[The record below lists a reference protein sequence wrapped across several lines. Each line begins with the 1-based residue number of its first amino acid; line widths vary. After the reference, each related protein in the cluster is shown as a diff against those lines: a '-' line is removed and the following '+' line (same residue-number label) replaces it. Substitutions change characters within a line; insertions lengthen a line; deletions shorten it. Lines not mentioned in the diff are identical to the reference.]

1 MFAVRPATDHRA
13 GSRGGHRLSAFGV
26 LLVLAL
32 PEVVL
37 LAGMARAQE
46 VFPPKMPQLP
56 NKPGLVQVVNPV
68 TLGLKVRRVRDAVEV
83 VIENTG
89 SGPQLEQ
96 TTRSGSW
103 QGRLYTSRPSI
114 LPNGSRQI
122 GAPEAGLQSIRID
135 GGGTIYNIEVTP
147 TPGFGVMR
155 PLVSAD
161 GRDLVLS
168 FPAPVQPSL
177 QTVRPNVLVPGAVA
191 TPNVTPPLRQRAT
204 APPVGDMAVGTM
216 LLQDPSFLK
225 VDGPPVTL
233 TFSGVPASVAL
244 QSLARMGRYGFVYNS
259 NSLSKDTSA
268 SGGQSGAIGGS
279 VIQGTTK
286 EGKNANPPVT
296 ASFQGENYRTAFNMV
311 LTSTGLQAKL
321 VGNTIVAGPD
331 ALSSS
336 VGIMA
341 SKVYRLN
348 QASANSAAEYLAS
361 LGALIRVP
369 NTLSTTSAQGT
380 TTNAGGGAASGGQ
393 TASSTTSTSSTSTLI
408 QTFGGGGGPLMGL
421 TGTTDQRLGTVTL
434 VGQPN
439 LVSIGEQYLRQL
451 DLRQRQVAL
460 SIRILDV
467 SLDNDKSID
476 NSFAFRWGNNFIVNN
491 QGELV
496 ANFGALR
503 PPGTLEAGL
512 PGLYDPIQGSSPI
525 VGAGRFKLPG
535 LTTDGN
541 AFSNQLFPP
550 NEPTPFNSNNPNQ
563 ILRPGF
569 GSYNNPGR
577 PGVTTVTPG
586 TPASQPTVQ
595 INPDGSRTISGGT
608 PGTADTFTY
617 ELPSAFQYPRNQF
630 FDFVRATIESRTTKV
645 LASPTLIL
653 SENSELLSNDD
664 AQGQQSQ
671 QGDGLTSFL
680 GNSTSTNTIV
690 PKIGRKR
697 ANESAVVVGEQL
709 ITNYSVQAGQ
719 NGAPNTCQPEFG
731 IAGLTFGARVSKI
744 DDNGFVTFSLSPSI
758 SAATRRQFVE
768 GCGFVDILAL
778 RSLDTGNARV
788 RDGQT
793 LILTG
798 VISDRDL
805 EEVTK
810 WPILG
815 DLPLVGQFFRN
826 SRGGR
831 SKRELVV
838 MVTPRIINDTEGGTY
853 GYGFEPSTR
862 DTRQFMNASPSSS
875 MPNAFPQR

>member
-1 MFAVRPATDHRA
+1 MEAGRKGAHPGPGGAVGRRLTA
-13 GSRGGHRLSAFGV
+13 LSA
-26 LLVLAL
+26 LLSLAL
-32 PEVVL
+32 PLGAPLVGPGS
-37 LAGMARAQE
+37 AARAQQ
-46 VFPPKMPQLP
+46 VFPPKLP
-56 NKPGLVQVVNPV
+56 AFPNEPGPVRVANPAPM
-68 TLGLKVRRVRDAVEV
+68 GLKVRRVRDAVEV
-83 VIENTG
+83 VVENTG

-103 QGRLYTSRPSI
+103 LGRLYTARPSV
-114 LPNGSRQI
+114 LPKGSQQF
-122 GAPEAGLQSIRID
+122 GLPEAGFQTISIE
-135 GGGTIYNIEVTP
+135 GGGTIYNLKVTMM
-147 TPGFGVMR
+147 PGYGVTR

-177 QTVRPNVLVPGAVA
+177 QSVRANVLVPGAVA
-191 TPNVTPPLRQRAT
+191 TPNVVPPLRQRAA

-216 LLQDPSFLK
+216 VLKDPSFLE
-225 VDGPPVTL
+225 VNGPAWT
-233 TFSGVPASVAL
+233 ASYYRATADSVLGSMAKK
-244 QSLARMGRYGFVYNS
+244 GGYGFIYNRIDV
-259 NSLSKDTSA
+259 KA
-268 SGGQSGAIGGS
+268 PIP
-279 VIQGTTK
+279 
-286 EGKNANPPVT
+286 EVT
-296 ASFQGENYRTAFNMV
+296 ASFVNERYRTAFNMI
-311 LTSTGLQAKL
+311 LSGSGLQAKL
-321 VGNTIVAGPD
+321 VGNTIIAGPD

-336 VGIMA
+336 AGTLA

-348 QASANSAAEYLAS
+348 QASAKSAAEYLAS

-369 NTLSTTSAQGT
+369 NTLTTTASQGT

-393 TASSTTSTSSTSTLI
+393 TASSTTSTNSTSTLI
-408 QTFGGGGGPLMGL
+408 QTFGGGGGPLTGL
-421 TGTTDQRLGTVTL
+421 SGTTDQRLGTITL

-439 LVSIGEQYLRQL
+439 LVSIGEQYLKQL

-467 SLDNDKSID
+467 TLDNDKTLD
-476 NSFAFRWGNNFIVNN
+476 NSFAFRWGNNFIVNK

-503 PPGTLEAGL
+503 PPGTPEAGL

-535 LTTDGN
+535 LNSDGN

-550 NEPTPFNSNNPNQ
+550 NEATPFSSNNPNQ
-563 ILRPGF
+563 PLRPGF

-577 PGVTTVTPG
+577 PGVTAVTPG
-586 TPASQPTVQ
+586 TPGTPAGLPTVTRLA
-595 INPDGSRTISGGT
+595 DGTIITSPGT
-608 PGTADTFTY
+608 PAVPGTPTTFEY
-617 ELPSAFQYPRNQF
+617 ELPTAFQYPRNQF
-630 FDFVRATIESRTTKV
+630 FDFVRASIESRTTKV

-653 SENSELLSNDD
+653 SENTEIITDVATRSRVPTEN
-664 AQGQQSQ
+664 
-671 QGDGLTSFL
+671 FL
-680 GNSTSTNTIV
+680 GQSSTNDIV
-690 PKIGRKR
+690 PVIGRRR

-709 ITNYSVQAGQ
+709 ITNYTVQAGQ
-719 NGAPNTCQPEFG
+719 NGAANTCQPEFG

-768 GCGFVDILAL
+768 GCGFIDILAL

-810 WPILG
+810 WPVLG
-815 DLPLVGQFFRN
+815 DLPIIGQFFR
-826 SRGGR
+826 SSGGGR
-831 SKRELVV
+831 AKRELVV

-875 MPNAFPQR
+875 MPAVYPQR

>member
-1 MFAVRPATDHRA
+1 
-13 GSRGGHRLSAFGV
+13 
-26 LLVLAL
+26 
-32 PEVVL
+32 
-37 LAGMARAQE
+37 
-46 VFPPKMPQLP
+46 
-56 NKPGLVQVVNPV
+56 
-68 TLGLKVRRVRDAVEV
+68 
-83 VIENTG
+83 
-89 SGPQLEQ
+89 
-96 TTRSGSW
+96 
-103 QGRLYTSRPSI
+103 
-114 LPNGSRQI
+114 
-122 GAPEAGLQSIRID
+122 
-135 GGGTIYNIEVTP
+135 
-147 TPGFGVMR
+147 
-155 PLVSAD
+155 
-161 GRDLVLS
+161 
-168 FPAPVQPSL
+168 
-177 QTVRPNVLVPGAVA
+177 
-191 TPNVTPPLRQRAT
+191 
-204 APPVGDMAVGTM
+204 MAVGTM
-216 LLQDPSFLK
+216 LLKDPSYLN
-225 VDGPPVTL
+225 VSGPPVSL
-233 TFSGVPASVAL
+233 TFNGVPASLAL
-244 QSLARMGRYGFVYNS
+244 QAMARLGRYGFVYDNTAV
-259 NSLSKDTSA
+259 DT
-268 SGGQSGAIGGS
+268 GQTAAATALP
-279 VIQGTTK
+279 QGKTK

-296 ASFQGENYRTAFNMV
+296 ATFVRENFRTAFNMV

-321 VGNTIVAGPD
+321 IGNTIVAGPD

-336 VGIMA
+336 AGTLA

-348 QASANSAAEYLAS
+348 QASAKSAAEYLAS

-369 NTLSTTSAQGT
+369 NTLTTTSSQGAT
-380 TTNAGGGAASGGQ
+380 TSTGGGATAGGQ
-393 TASSTTSTSSTSTLI
+393 TASATTSTNSTSTLI
-408 QTFGGGGGPLMGL
+408 QTFGGGGGPLTGL
-421 TGTTDQRLGTVTL
+421 SGTTDQRLGTITL

-476 NSFAFRWGNNFIVNN
+476 NSFAFRYGNNFIVNK

-496 ANFGALR
+496 ANFGSLR
-503 PPGTLEAGL
+503 PPSTPEAGL

-535 LTTDGN
+535 LNTDGN

-550 NEPTPFNSNNPNQ
+550 NEPTPFSSTDPNSL
-563 ILRPGF
+563 LRPGF
-569 GSYNNPGR
+569 GSFNNPGK
-577 PGVTTVTPG
+577 PGVTTFTPGTASTRTVTVVNGALVETVTPG
-586 TPASQPTVQ
+586 TP
-595 INPDGSRTISGGT
+595 N
-608 PGTADTFTY
+608 TFEY

-653 SENSELLSNDD
+653 SESAELLSSDSGTGSVPTDN
-664 AQGQQSQ
+664 
-671 QGDGLTSFL
+671 FL
-680 GNSTSTNTIV
+680 GQTSTNDIV

-709 ITNYSVQAGQ
+709 ITNYTVQAGQ

-744 DDNGFVTFSLSPSI
+744 DDNGFVTFSLSPAI
-758 SAATRRQFVE
+758 SAATRRQFVA

-815 DLPLVGQFFRN
+815 DLPIVGQFFRN

-831 SKRELVV
+831 GKRELVV

-862 DTRQFMNASPSSS
+862 ETRQFMNTSPSSS
-875 MPNAFPQR
+875 MPNVYPQR

>member
-1 MFAVRPATDHRA
+1 MPRRAVDSGA
-13 GSRGGHRLSAFGV
+13 GISGGRRFTAGAV
-26 LLVLAL
+26 LLALTL
-32 PEVVL
+32 PEMVL
-37 LAGMARAQE
+37 LAGVGRAQE
-46 VFPPKMPQLP
+46 VFPPKMPRLP
-56 NKPGLVQVVNPV
+56 NDPGPVRVVNPAP
-68 TLGLKVRRVRDAVEV
+68 LGLKVRRVRDAVEV

-96 TTRSGSW
+96 TTRGDSW

-114 LPNGSRQI
+114 LPNGVQQI
-122 GAPEAGLQSIRID
+122 GAPEAGLQSIRIE
-135 GGGTIYNIEVTP
+135 GGGTIYNLQVTP
-147 TPGFGVMR
+147 TPGFGVTR

-177 QTVRPNVLVPGAVA
+177 QTVRPNGLVPGAVA
-191 TPNVTPPLRQRAT
+191 TPNVAPPLRQRAS
-204 APPVGDMAVGTM
+204 APPVGDMAVGT
-216 LLQDPSFLK
+216 LSQADPSYLDVK
-225 VDGPPVTL
+225 GPPISL
-233 TFSGVPASVAL
+233 TFNDVPAHLAL
-244 QSLARMGRYGFVYNS
+244 QAMARRGWPNGSYSKRGYGFVYS
-259 NSLSKDTSA
+259 SKNNTETTTAKSFF
-268 SGGQSGAIGGS
+268 QSGSGVS
-279 VIQGTTK
+279 LDETTTTK
-286 EGKNANPPVT
+286 QSRTVKSPPVSADFRDT
-296 ASFQGENYRTAFNMV
+296 DFTTAFNMI
-311 LTSTGLQAKL
+311 LAGSGLQGKL
-321 VGNTIVAGPD
+321 VGDTIFVGPD
-331 ALSSS
+331 VLSSR
-336 VGIMA
+336 VGSMT

-348 QASANSAAEYLAS
+348 QVSARSAGEYLAS
-361 LGALIRVP
+361 LGAVIRVP
-369 NTLSTTSAQGT
+369 NTTTTTSSQGTSTNVGAGAAAGGSTSSASTTTG
-380 TTNAGGGAASGGQ
+380 
-393 TASSTTSTSSTSTLI
+393 TTSTII
-408 QTFGGGGGPLMGL
+408 QAYGGGDGPLLGL
-421 TGTTDQRLGTVTL
+421 TGTTDPRLGTITIVGMPKL
-434 VGQPN
+434 VAYA
-439 LVSIGEQYLRQL
+439 EQYLRQL

-467 SLDNDKSID
+467 TLDNDKTID
-476 NSFAFRWGNNFIVNN
+476 NSFAFRWGNNFIVNR

-503 PPGTLEAGL
+503 PPGTPEAGL

-535 LTTDGN
+535 LSSDGN
-541 AFSNQLFPP
+541 SFSNQLFAP
-550 NEPTPFNSNNPNQ
+550 NQATPFSSSDPNQ
-563 ILRPGF
+563 PLRPGF
-569 GSYNNPGR
+569 GSYANPGL
-577 PGVTTVTPG
+577 PGVTRVTPG
-586 TPASQPTVQ
+586 TPPSTTQSVV
-595 INPDGSRTISGGT
+595 DGVLVTTTT
-608 PGTADTFTY
+608 PGTPTSFEY

-630 FDFVRATIESRTTKV
+630 FDFVRASIESRTTKV

-653 SENSELLSNDD
+653 SENAEELPQDT
-664 AQGQQSQ
+664 QS
-671 QGDGLTSFL
+671 GTTPTENFL
-680 GNSTSTNTIV
+680 GQSSTNDIV

-831 SKRELVV
+831 GKRELVV

-862 DTRQFMNASPSSS
+862 DTRQFMNVSPSSAA
-875 MPNAFPQR
+875 PTPFPQR

>member
-1 MFAVRPATDHRA
+1 MARERRA
-13 GSRGGHRLSAFGV
+13 AETGPGMSGGRRLSACAV
-26 LLVLAL
+26 LLALAL

-37 LAGMARAQE
+37 LAGVANAQE

-56 NKPGLVQVVNPV
+56 NGPGPVGVFKPPAR
-68 TLGLKVRRVRDAVEV
+68 LGLKVRRVRDAVEV

-89 SGPQLEQ
+89 SGPELEQ
-96 TTRSGSW
+96 TTRGGSW
-103 QGRLYTSRPSI
+103 QGRLYTARPSV
-114 LPNGSRQI
+114 LPNGVQQI
-122 GAPEAGLQSIRID
+122 GAPEAGLQSIRIE
-135 GGGTIYNIEVTP
+135 GGGTIYNLQVTP
-147 TPGFGVMR
+147 TPGFAVMR

-191 TPNVTPPLRQRAT
+191 TPNVAPPLRQRAS

-216 LLQDPSFLK
+216 LLQDPSYLK
-225 VDGPPVTL
+225 VNGPTL
-233 TFSGVPASVAL
+233 PFINFNGVPASAAL
-244 QSLARMGRYGFVYNS
+244 KILAEKGSYGFVYYG
-259 NSLSKDTSA
+259 K
-268 SGGQSGAIGGS
+268 
-279 VIQGTTK
+279 TTDK
-286 EGKNANPPVT
+286 EKTIDPLVT
-296 ASFQGENYRTAFNMV
+296 ARFTNENYRTAFNMV
-311 LTSTGLQAKL
+311 LASTGLQAKL
-321 VGNTIVAGPD
+321 VGNTIIAGSNV
-331 ALSSS
+331 LSSS
-336 VGIMA
+336 TGTVA

-348 QASANSAAEYLAS
+348 QASAKSAAEYLAS

-393 TASSTTSTSSTSTLI
+393 TASSTTSTTSTSTLI
-408 QTFGGGGGPLMGL
+408 QTFGGGGGPLTGL

-434 VGQPN
+434 VGQPS

-476 NSFAFRWGNNFIVNN
+476 NSFAFRWGNNFIVNR

-503 PPGTLEAGL
+503 PPGTPEAGL

-535 LTTDGN
+535 LTSDGN
-541 AFSNQLFPP
+541 AFSNQLFAP
-550 NEPTPFNSNNPNQ
+550 NEPTPFSSSNPNQ
-563 ILRPGF
+563 LLRPGF

-586 TPASQPTVQ
+586 TPDTRSLSVVNGAVVETV
-595 INPDGSRTISGGT
+595 T
-608 PGTADTFTY
+608 PGTPTTYEY

-653 SENSELLSNDD
+653 SENAEELPQDTQTGTTPTAN
-664 AQGQQSQ
+664 
-671 QGDGLTSFL
+671 FL
-680 GNSTSTNTIV
+680 GQSSTNDIV

-709 ITNYSVQAGQ
+709 ITNYTVQAGQ

-768 GCGFVDILAL
+768 GCGFIDILAL

-815 DLPLVGQFFRN
+815 DLPVVGQFFRN

-831 SKRELVV
+831 GKRELVV

-862 DTRQFMNASPSSS
+862 DTRQFMNFSPTSTAPS
-875 MPNAFPQR
+875 AFPQR

>member
-1 MFAVRPATDHRA
+1 
-13 GSRGGHRLSAFGV
+13 V
-26 LLVLAL
+26 L
-32 PEVVL
+32 
-37 LAGMARAQE
+37 
-46 VFPPKMPQLP
+46 PK
-56 NKPGLVQVVNPV
+56 
-68 TLGLKVRRVRDAVEV
+68 
-83 VIENTG
+83 
-89 SGPQLEQ
+89 GPQQFGL
-96 TTRSGSW
+96 
-103 QGRLYTSRPSI
+103 
-114 LPNGSRQI
+114 
-122 GAPEAGLQSIRID
+122 PEAGFQSISIE
-135 GGGTIYNIEVTP
+135 GGGTIYNLKVTP
-147 TPGFGVMR
+147 VSGYGVMR
-155 PLVSAD
+155 PLVSAE

-177 QTVRPNVLVPGAVA
+177 QSVRPNSLVPGAVA

-216 LLQDPSFLK
+216 VLKDPSYLS
-225 VDGPPVTL
+225 VNGPPVSL
-233 TFSGVPASVAL
+233 TFNGVPASLAL
-244 QSLARMGRYGFVYNS
+244 QSLARLGGYGFVYNS
-259 NSLSKDTSA
+259 SSLSKEANNSSSQSTGIG
-268 SGGQSGAIGGS
+268 SGL
-279 VIQGTTK
+279 IQGTTK
-286 EGKNANPPVT
+286 EGKNANPPVS
-296 ASFQGENYRTAFNMV
+296 ASFVREGYSSAFNMV

-321 VGNTIVAGPD
+321 VGNTIIAGPD

-336 VGIMA
+336 AGTLA

-348 QASANSAAEYLAS
+348 QASAKSAAEYLAS

-369 NTLSTTSAQGT
+369 NTLTTTASQGT

-393 TASSTTSTSSTSTLI
+393 TASSTTSTNSTSTLI
-408 QTFGGGGGPLMGL
+408 QTFGGGGGPLTGL
-421 TGTTDQRLGTVTL
+421 SGTTDQRLGTITL

-439 LVSIGEQYLRQL
+439 LVSIGEQYLKQL

-467 SLDNDKSID
+467 TLDNDKSLD
-476 NSFAFRWGNNFIVNN
+476 NSFAFRWGNNFIVNK

-503 PPGTLEAGL
+503 PPSTPEAGL

-535 LTTDGN
+535 LNTDGN
-541 AFSNQLFPP
+541 AFSNQLYPP
-550 NEPTPFNSNNPNQ
+550 NELTPFSSNNPNQ
-563 ILRPGF
+563 PLRPGF
-569 GSYNNPGR
+569 GSYNNPGK

-586 TPASQPTVQ
+586 TPPTPAGQPT
-595 INPDGSRTISGGT
+595 ITYLPDGTVTVT
-608 PGTADTFTY
+608 PGTPAVAGTPTTFEY

-630 FDFVRATIESRTTKV
+630 FDFVRASIESRTTKV

-653 SENSELLSNDD
+653 SENSELISDTSAKGSLPTSN
-664 AQGQQSQ
+664 
-671 QGDGLTSFL
+671 FL
-680 GNSTSTNTIV
+680 GQTSTNDIV
-690 PKIGRKR
+690 PTIGRKR
-697 ANESAVVVGEQL
+697 GNESAVVVGEQL
-709 ITNYSVQAGQ
+709 ITNYTVQAGQ

-768 GCGFVDILAL
+768 GCGFIDILAL

-815 DLPLVGQFFRN
+815 DLPIIGQFFRN
-826 SRGGR
+826 SGGGR
-831 SKRELVV
+831 AKRELVV

-875 MPNAFPQR
+875 MPTVYPQR

>member
-1 MFAVRPATDHRA
+1 MGR
-13 GSRGGHRLSAFGV
+13 RLSALAS
-26 LLVLAL
+26 LLSLIVPLVDPGRL
-32 PEVVL
+32 TL
-37 LAGMARAQE
+37 AQE
-46 VFPPKMPQLP
+46 AFPPPMPSYP
-56 NKPGLVQVVNPV
+56 NQPGPVRVVAPAAM
-68 TLGLKVRRVRDAVEV
+68 GLRVRRVRNAVEV
-83 VIENTG
+83 VVENTG

-96 TTRSGSW
+96 TTQGNIW
-103 QGRLYTSRPSI
+103 QGRLYTSRPSM
-114 LPNGSRQI
+114 LPDGPRQI
-122 GAPEAGLQSIRID
+122 GVPEAGFQSIRLE
-135 GGGTIYNIEVTP
+135 GGGTIYNLKVTP
-147 TPGFGVMR
+147 MPGVGVSR

-168 FPAPVQPSL
+168 FPAPIQASL
-177 QTVRPNVLVPGAVA
+177 QTMRPNILVPGAVA
-191 TPNVTPPLRQRAT
+191 TPNVVPPLRQRAT

-216 LLQDPSFLK
+216 VLQDPNFLR

-233 TFSGVPASVAL
+233 TFQAVPAPLAL
-244 QSLARMGRYGFVYNS
+244 QSMARLGRYGFVYR
-259 NSLSKDTSA
+259 A
-268 SGGQSGAIGGS
+268 SSDQKESGKSDAQAGG
-279 VIQGTTK
+279 
-286 EGKNANPPVT
+286 PPVT
-296 ASFQGENYRTAFNMV
+296 ASFVRENFSTAFNMV
-311 LTSTGLQAKL
+311 LTSSGLQAKL
-321 VGNTIVAGPD
+321 VGNTIIAGRD

-336 VGIMA
+336 AGTLA

-348 QASANSAAEYLAS
+348 QASSQSAAEYLAS
-361 LGALIRVP
+361 LGAMIRIP
-369 NTLSTTSAQGT
+369 NTTSITTSAGAT
-380 TTNAGGGAASGGQ
+380 TTAGGGSSSGGTTQ
-393 TASSTTSTSSTSTLI
+393 SNTTSTTSTFTTI
-408 QTFGGGGGPLMGL
+408 RTYGGESGPLRGL
-421 TGTTDQRLGTVTL
+421 SGTTDQRLGTITL
-434 VGQPN
+434 VGQPS

-476 NSFAFRWGNNFIVNN
+476 NSFAFRWGNNFIVNK

-503 PPGTLEAGL
+503 PPGTPEAGL

-535 LTTDGN
+535 LNTDGN
-541 AFSNQLFPP
+541 AFSNQLFSP
-550 NEPTPFNSNNPNQ
+550 NEPTPFSSSNPNQ
-563 ILRPGF
+563 PLRPGF
-569 GSYNNPGR
+569 GSYSNPGR

-586 TPASQPTVQ
+586 TPGTTTTSIVNGAIVQ
-595 INPDGSRTISGGT
+595 TTTPATAGS
-608 PGTADTFTY
+608 FEY

-630 FDFVRATIESRTTKV
+630 FDFVRAMIESRTTKV

-653 SENSELLSNDD
+653 SENSELLSSDD
-664 AQGQQSQ
+664 GQSDQGQQSGQ
-671 QGDGLTSFL
+671 SSSLPSF
-680 GNSTSTNTIV
+680 GSSTSTNAIV

-758 SAATRRQFVE
+758 SAAVRRQFVE
-768 GCGFVDILAL
+768 GCGFIDILAL

-826 SRGGR
+826 SGGGR
-831 SKRELVV
+831 FKRELVV

-853 GYGFEPSTR
+853 G
-862 DTRQFMNASPSSS
+862 
-875 MPNAFPQR
+875 

>member
-1 MFAVRPATDHRA
+1 MESGRKRA
-13 GSRGGHRLSAFGV
+13 EPKLRGSARRRLTTLSA
-26 LLVLAL
+26 LLSLAL
-32 PEVVL
+32 PE
-37 LAGMARAQE
+37 AGLIAGVGNAAAAQE
-46 VFPPKMPQLP
+46 VFPPKAPAFPNQPGPVRAINPMPLA
-56 NKPGLVQVVNPV
+56 
-68 TLGLKVRRVRDAVEV
+68 LKVRRVRDAVEV
-83 VIENTG
+83 VIQNTG
-89 SGPQLEQ
+89 AGPQLEQ
-96 TTRSGSW
+96 TTQGGNW
-103 QGRLYTSRPSI
+103 LGRLYTSRPSL
-114 LPNGSRQI
+114 LPKGPQQI
-122 GAPEAGLQSIRID
+122 GLPEAGMQSISIE
-135 GGGTIYNIEVTP
+135 GGGTIYNLKVTP
-147 TPGFGVMR
+147 MPGYGVMR

-177 QTVRPNVLVPGAVA
+177 QTVRPNILVPGAVA
-191 TPNVTPPLRQRAT
+191 TPNVVPPLRQRAS

-216 LLQDPSFLK
+216 VLRDPSYLDVK
-225 VDGPPVTL
+225 GPPGGVTV
-233 TFSGVPASVAL
+233 TFNKVRADLAL
-244 QSLARMGRYGFVYNS
+244 KILARMGGYGFIYNIANSAESTTASSTFQSSSGVYQSQTTTN
-259 NSLSKDTSA
+259 KPTSEPF
-268 SGGQSGAIGGS
+268 
-279 VIQGTTK
+279 V
-286 EGKNANPPVT
+286 PLVT
-296 ASFQGENYRTAFNMV
+296 ASFVKENYKTVFNMI
-311 LTSTGLQAKL
+311 LSGTGLQAKL
-321 VGNTIVAGPD
+321 VNNTIIAGPD

-336 VGIMA
+336 AGIVT

-348 QASANSAAEYLAS
+348 QASAKSAAEYLAS
-361 LGALIRVP
+361 LGAKIRVP
-369 NTLSTTSAQGT
+369 NTFTTTTSQGT
-380 TTNAGGGAASGGQ
+380 TTNTGGGATSGGQ
-393 TASSTTSTSSTSTLI
+393 TASATTSTGSTSTVI
-408 QTFGGGGGPLMGL
+408 QTFGGGGGPLTGL
-421 TGTTDQRLGTVTL
+421 SGTTDQRLGTITL

-439 LVSIGEQYLRQL
+439 LVEYGDKYLRQL

-476 NSFAFRWGNNFIVNN
+476 NSFAFRWGNNFIVNR

-503 PPGTLEAGL
+503 PPGTPEAGL

-535 LTTDGN
+535 LNTDGN
-541 AFSNQLFPP
+541 AFTNQVFPP
-550 NEPTPFNSNNPNQ
+550 NEPTPFSSADPNQ
-563 ILRPGF
+563 PLRPGF
-569 GSYNNPGR
+569 GSFNNPGR
-577 PGVTTVTPG
+577 PGATSFTPG
-586 TPASQPTVQ
+586 TP
-595 INPDGSRTISGGT
+595 GSRTVSIVNGALVETVT
-608 PGTADTFTY
+608 PGTADTFEY

-653 SENSELLSNDD
+653 SENSEVMPQDSDSSDLPTEN
-664 AQGQQSQ
+664 
-671 QGDGLTSFL
+671 FL
-680 GNSTSTNTIV
+680 GQTSTNDIV

-709 ITNYSVQAGQ
+709 ITNYTVQAGQ

-744 DDNGFVTFSLSPSI
+744 DDNGFVTFALSPSI
-758 SAATRRQFVE
+758 SAATRRQFVA
-768 GCGFVDILAL
+768 GCGFVDILSL

-815 DLPLVGQFFRN
+815 DLPVVGQFFRN

-831 SKRELVV
+831 GKRELVV
-838 MVTPRIINDTEGGTY
+838 MVTPRIINDTEGGSY
-853 GYGFEPSTR
+853 GYGFEPSSR

-875 MPNAFPQR
+875 MPSPFPQR

>member
-1 MFAVRPATDHRA
+1 MESGRKRA
-13 GSRGGHRLSAFGV
+13 EPKQRGSVGRRLTTLSA
-26 LLVLAL
+26 LLSLAL
-32 PEVVL
+32 PE
-37 LAGMARAQE
+37 AGLIAGVGNAAGAQE
-46 VFPPKMPQLP
+46 VFPPKVPAFP
-56 NKPGLVQVVNPV
+56 NQPGPV
-68 TLGLKVRRVRDAVEV
+68 RAIDPAPMGLKVRRVRDAVEV
-83 VIENTG
+83 VIQNTG
-89 SGPQLEQ
+89 AGPQLEQ
-96 TTRSGSW
+96 TTQGGTW
-103 QGRLYTSRPSI
+103 LGRLYTSRPSL
-114 LPNGSRQI
+114 LPKGPQQI
-122 GAPEAGLQSIRID
+122 GLPEAGMQSISLE
-135 GGGTIYNIEVTP
+135 GGGTIYNLKVTP
-147 TPGFGVMR
+147 MPGYGVMR

-177 QTVRPNVLVPGAVA
+177 QTVRPNILVPGAVA
-191 TPNVTPPLRQRAT
+191 TPNVVPPLRQRAS

-216 LLQDPSFLK
+216 MLRDPSYL
-225 VDGPPVTL
+225 VVNGPPVSL
-233 TFSGVPASVAL
+233 TFNGVPASLAL
-244 QSLARMGRYGFVYNS
+244 KSLARLGGYGFVYNS
-259 NSLSKDTSA
+259 NNLEKTDIA
-268 SGGQSGAIGGS
+268 GLPGQTS

-296 ASFQGENYRTAFNMV
+296 AAFARENYRTAFNMV
-311 LTSTGLQAKL
+311 LSSTGLQAKL
-321 VGNTIVAGPD
+321 VGNTIISGPD

-336 VGIMA
+336 AGNLA

-348 QASANSAAEYLAS
+348 QASAKSAAEYLAS

-369 NTLSTTSAQGT
+369 NTLTTTASQGT

-393 TASSTTSTSSTSTLI
+393 TASATTSTNSTTTLI
-408 QTFGGGGGPLMGL
+408 QTFGGGGGPLSGL
-421 TGTTDQRLGTVTL
+421 TGTTDQRLGTITL

-439 LVSIGEQYLRQL
+439 LVGIGEQYLRQL

-476 NSFAFRWGNNFIVNN
+476 NSFAFRWGNNFIVNR

-496 ANFGALR
+496 ANFGSLR
-503 PPGTLEAGL
+503 PPGTPEAGL

-535 LTTDGN
+535 LNSDGN
-541 AFSNQLFPP
+541 AFTNQVFPP
-550 NEPTPFNSNNPNQ
+550 NEPTPFSSADPNQ
-563 ILRPGF
+563 PLRPGF
-569 GSYNNPGR
+569 GSYNNPGK
-577 PGVTTVTPG
+577 PGATTFTPGTPATRTVSIVNGAVVETVTPG
-586 TPASQPTVQ
+586 T
-595 INPDGSRTISGGT
+595 
-608 PGTADTFTY
+608 ADSFEY

-653 SENSELLSNDD
+653 SENSELLPQDSD
-664 AQGQQSQ
+664 S
-671 QGDGLTSFL
+671 GDLPTENFL
-680 GNSTSTNTIV
+680 GQTSTNDIV

-709 ITNYSVQAGQ
+709 ITNYTVEAGQ

-744 DDNGFVTFSLSPSI
+744 DDNGFVTFALSPSI
-758 SAATRRQFVE
+758 SAATRRQFVA
-768 GCGFVDILAL
+768 GCGFIDILSL

-815 DLPLVGQFFRN
+815 DLPVVGQFFRN

-831 SKRELVV
+831 GKRELVV
-838 MVTPRIINDTEGGTY
+838 MVTPRIINDTDGGSY
-853 GYGFEPSTR
+853 GYGFEPSSR
-862 DTRQFMNASPSSS
+862 DTRQFMNASPSSN
-875 MPNAFPQR
+875 MPTVFPQR

>member
-1 MFAVRPATDHRA
+1 METGGKRA
-13 GSRGGHRLSAFGV
+13 GNVRGGRVRRRWLTLGV
-26 LLVLAL
+26 MWSLAC
-32 PEVVL
+32 PEAGL
-37 LAGMARAQE
+37 LAGGASGALAQE
-46 VFPPKMPQLP
+46 AFPPKVPDFP
-56 NKPGLVQVVNPV
+56 NQPGPVRVINPAP
-68 TLGLKVRRVRDAVEV
+68 LGLKVRRVRDAVEV

-89 SGPQLEQ
+89 AGPQLEQ
-96 TTRSGSW
+96 TTQGTTW
-103 QGRLYTSRPSI
+103 VGRLYTSRPSV
-114 LPNGSRQI
+114 LPRGPQQL
-122 GAPEAGLQSIRID
+122 GLPEAGLQSISIE
-135 GGGTIYNIEVTP
+135 GGGTIYNLKVTP
-147 TPGFGVMR
+147 VAGFGVAR

-177 QTVRPNVLVPGAVA
+177 QTMRSNTLTPGAVA
-191 TPNVTPPLRQRAT
+191 TPNVVPPLRQRAT
-204 APPVGDMAVGTM
+204 APPMGDMAVGTM
-216 LLQDPSFLK
+216 LLQDPSYLK
-225 VDGPPVTL
+225 IDGPPVSL
-233 TFSGVPASVAL
+233 TFNGVPASVAL
-244 QSLARMGRYGFVYNS
+244 QALARLGRYGFVYHAS
-259 NSLSKDTSA
+259 AVDTGSAAAGSA
-268 SGGQSGAIGGS
+268 SGSL
-279 VIQGTTK
+279 VQGKTK

-296 ASFQGENYRTAFNMV
+296 ASFVRENFRTAFNMV
-311 LTSTGLQAKL
+311 LGSTGLQAKL
-321 VGNTIVAGPD
+321 VGNTIIAGPD

-336 VGIMA
+336 AGSLA

-348 QASANSAAEYLAS
+348 QASAKSAAEYLAS

-369 NTLSTTSAQGT
+369 DTLTTTSSQGSTTNT
-380 TTNAGGGAASGGQ
+380 GGGAASGGQ
-393 TASSTTSTSSTSTLI
+393 TASSTTSSTSTSTLI
-408 QTFGGGGGPLMGL
+408 QTFGGGGGPLTGL
-421 TGTTDQRLGTVTL
+421 TGTTDQRLGTITL

-476 NSFAFRWGNNFIVNN
+476 NSFAFRYGNNFIVNR

-496 ANFGALR
+496 ANFGSLR
-503 PPGTLEAGL
+503 PPSTPEAGL

-525 VGAGRFKLPG
+525 VGSGRFKLPG
-535 LTTDGN
+535 LNSDGN
-541 AFSNQLFPP
+541 AFTNELFPP
-550 NEPTPFNSNNPNQ
+550 NESTPFSSANPNNP
-563 ILRPGF
+563 LRPGF
-569 GSYNNPGR
+569 GSYNNPGK
-577 PGVTTVTPG
+577 PGVTSITRG
-586 TPASQPTVQ
+586 TPATRTVTV
-595 INPDGSRTISGGT
+595 INGALVETVT
-608 PGTADTFTY
+608 PGTADTFEY

-653 SENSELLSNDD
+653 SENADLLSSDSGTGTVPTEN
-664 AQGQQSQ
+664 
-671 QGDGLTSFL
+671 FL
-680 GNSTSTNTIV
+680 GQTSTNDIV

-709 ITNYSVQAGQ
+709 ITNYTVQAGQ

-758 SAATRRQFVE
+758 SAATRRQFVA
-768 GCGFVDILAL
+768 GCGFIDILAL
-778 RSLDTGNARV
+778 RSLDTGSARV

-798 VISDRDL
+798 VLSDRDL

-815 DLPLVGQFFRN
+815 DLPIVGQFFRN

-831 SKRELVV
+831 GKRELVV

-862 DTRQFMNASPSSS
+862 DTRQFMNNSPSSN
-875 MPNAFPQR
+875 MPTPFPQR

>member
-1 MFAVRPATDHRA
+1 MFT
-13 GSRGGHRLSAFGV
+13 
-26 LLVLAL
+26 L
-32 PEVVL
+32 PETAL
-37 LAGMARAQE
+37 LSGVARAQE
-46 VFPPKMPQLP
+46 VFPPKTPSFP
-56 NKPGLVQVVNPV
+56 NGPGPVRVINPV
-68 TLGLKVRRVRDAVEV
+68 TLGLKVRRLRDAVEV

-96 TTRSGSW
+96 TTRGTTW
-103 QGRLYTSRPSI
+103 QGRLYTARPSV
-114 LPNGSRQI
+114 LPNGVKEI
-122 GAPEAGLQSIRID
+122 GAPEAGLQSIRIE
-135 GGGTIYNIEVTP
+135 GGGTIYNLQVTP

-177 QTVRPNVLVPGAVA
+177 QTMRPNLLVPGAVA
-191 TPNVTPPLRQRAT
+191 TPNVAPPLRQRAS

-216 LLQDPSFLK
+216 LLQDPSYLR
-225 VDGPPVTL
+225 VDGPPVSII
-233 TFSGVPASVAL
+233 FNGVPASVAL
-244 QSLARMGRYGFVYNS
+244 QSLARLGRYGFVYNS
-259 NSLSKDTSA
+259 NSLSKDSTA
-268 SGGQSGAIGGS
+268 SSGQGGGTGNS
-279 VIQGTTK
+279 VAQGTTK

-296 ASFQGENYRTAFNMV
+296 ASFVRENYRSAFNMV
-311 LTSTGLQAKL
+311 LSSTGLQAKL
-321 VGNTIVAGPD
+321 VGNTIIAGPD

-336 VGIMA
+336 AGTVA

-348 QASANSAAEYLAS
+348 QASAKSAAEYLAS

-393 TASSTTSTSSTSTLI
+393 TASSTTSTTSTSTLI
-408 QTFGGGGGPLMGL
+408 ETYGGGGGPLTGL

-467 SLDNDKSID
+467 TLDNDKSID
-476 NSFAFRWGNNFIVNN
+476 NSFAFRWGNNFIVNK
-491 QGELV
+491 QGEMV

-503 PPGTLEAGL
+503 PPGTVEAGL
-512 PGLYDPIQGSSPI
+512 PGLYNPIQGSSPI

-535 LTTDGN
+535 LNTDGN

-550 NEPTPFNSNNPNQ
+550 NEPTPFSSNNPSQ

-577 PGVTTVTPG
+577 PGVTAVTPG
-586 TPASQPTVQ
+586 TPPGAPTFQVLP
-595 INPDGSRTISGGT
+595 NGTVISVPGT
-608 PGTADTFTY
+608 PGTADTFEY

-653 SENSELLSNDD
+653 SENSEELP
-664 AQGQQSQ
+664 QGTQT
-671 QGDGLTSFL
+671 GTTPTGNFL
-680 GNSTSTNTIV
+680 GQASTNDIV
-690 PKIGRKR
+690 PKIGRTR

-719 NGAPNTCQPEFG
+719 NGAPNSCQPEFG

-768 GCGFVDILAL
+768 GCGFIDILAL

-815 DLPLVGQFFRN
+815 DLPVVGQFFRN

-831 SKRELVV
+831 GKRELVV
-838 MVTPRIINDTEGGTY
+838 MVTPRIINDSEGGTY

-862 DTRQFMNASPSSS
+862 DTRQFMNFSPTSAPPS
-875 MPNAFPQR
+875 AFPQR